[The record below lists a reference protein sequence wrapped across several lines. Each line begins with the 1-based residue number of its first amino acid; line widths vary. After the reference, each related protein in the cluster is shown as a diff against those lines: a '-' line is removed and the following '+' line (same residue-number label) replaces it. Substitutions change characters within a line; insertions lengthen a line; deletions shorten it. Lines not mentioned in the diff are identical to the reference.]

1 MLNSY
6 LLSNLK
12 RLIRGVL
19 NSFSYN
25 TEKEHAVLNAL
36 ATIIDEPID
45 VLCTDSLDITE
56 FQLQAA
62 SLNEKTNKRKVKG
75 VFYTDDD
82 VVQYIIGNA
91 FLNFIQND
99 ISNVFPLDD
108 CVKLILAANG
118 NSTNALLKASV
129 FDPTCGTGQ
138 FLLAA
143 LMIKVSILG
152 EKGELNDALIL
163 KLLATIHGNDI
174 DKLSTEIAMV
184 RLFLFVVPLLSDLKS
199 FNKAATTLVS
209 NFTTVDYVRS
219 AMSEK
224 SYNIIIGNPP
234 YIEYG
239 KLDERPPILLSNTY
253 ANVVFNSL
261 GQLTSNGVMAYIIPL
276 SFVSTPRMKRLRKE
290 VKDLSKK
297 MMVINFADRPDC
309 LFVQVHQKLSI
320 LLAVKGRKKC
330 KTYSSNYYYWYKSER
345 INLFDECKVHPSKY
359 EIDSYIPKI
368 GNKIEESIFDKI
380 IKSKEEAELLKLQVS
395 KNNDKNV
402 YLNMR
407 GTFWMKAFDKNPGS
421 NEYKAYCFSKE
432 FQPYVICILNS
443 SLFFFFWIVV
453 SDCWHITGKELGNI
467 KVRTDIDLTPFKEL
481 ARKLLDKLE
490 KTKKYIGTV
499 QCDYEYKHKY
509 CKEEINAI
517 DDTLAEVY
525 GLTQCELDYIKAYQL
540 KYRMSDGEE

>member
-99 ISNVFPLDD
+99 MSNVFPLDD

-184 RLFLFVVPLLSDLKS
+184 RLFLFVLVFSD
-199 FNKAATTLVS
+199 TGV
-209 NFTTVDYVRS
+209 
-219 AMSEK
+219 
-224 SYNIIIGNPP
+224 
-234 YIEYG
+234 
-239 KLDERPPILLSNTY
+239 
-253 ANVVFNSL
+253 L
-261 GQLTSNGVMAYIIPL
+261 GFRLAYILII
-276 SFVSTPRMKRLRKE
+276 RL
-290 VKDLSKK
+290 V
-297 MMVINFADRPDC
+297 
-309 LFVQVHQKLSI
+309 
-320 LLAVKGRKKC
+320 
-330 KTYSSNYYYWYKSER
+330 
-345 INLFDECKVHPSKY
+345 
-359 EIDSYIPKI
+359 
-368 GNKIEESIFDKI
+368 
-380 IKSKEEAELLKLQVS
+380 
-395 KNNDKNV
+395 
-402 YLNMR
+402 
-407 GTFWMKAFDKNPGS
+407 
-421 NEYKAYCFSKE
+421 
-432 FQPYVICILNS
+432 
-443 SLFFFFWIVV
+443 
-453 SDCWHITGKELGNI
+453 
-467 KVRTDIDLTPFKEL
+467 
-481 ARKLLDKLE
+481 
-490 KTKKYIGTV
+490 
-499 QCDYEYKHKY
+499 
-509 CKEEINAI
+509 
-517 DDTLAEVY
+517 
-525 GLTQCELDYIKAYQL
+525 
-540 KYRMSDGEE
+540 

>member
-143 LMIKVSILG
+143 LMIKVSILE

-380 IKSKEEAELLKLQVS
+380 IKSKEEAELLKLQV
-395 KNNDKNV
+395 
-402 YLNMR
+402 
-407 GTFWMKAFDKNPGS
+407 A
-421 NEYKAYCFSKE
+421 
-432 FQPYVICILNS
+432 
-443 SLFFFFWIVV
+443 
-453 SDCWHITGKELGNI
+453 WHI
-467 KVRTDIDLTPFKEL
+467 
-481 ARKLLDKLE
+481 LDE
-490 KTKKYIGTV
+490 
-499 QCDYEYKHKY
+499 
-509 CKEEINAI
+509 
-517 DDTLAEVY
+517 
-525 GLTQCELDYIKAYQL
+525 GL
-540 KYRMSDGEE
+540 